1 MKLLKDLLYG
11 VPLLERAGSTQ
22 VAISKICFDSREVR
36 KDSLFV
42 AVKGTQVDGH
52 EYIDKAIEL
61 GAIAIVCHEL
71 PAKQKDGISYIG
83 AKDSSLALALIAAN
97 FYDNPS
103 EKLSLIGITG
113 TNGKTT
119 TATLLYDLFSLLG
132 SRSGLLS
139 TVKVCVA
146 KEIHPATHTTPD
158 PVQINYYLHQMVE
171 AGCRYCF
178 MEASSHGIVQNRTAG
193 LSFTAA
199 VFTNISHDH
208 LDYHG
213 NFENYIKA
221 KKKLFDDLPRSAFML
236 TNADD
241 RHGNTMTLNTKAKVY
256 SYALKN
262 DADYKGRILEHQ
274 LNGML
279 VRLGQQ
285 EVWSTLIGDF
295 NAYNLLAIYSLAL
308 CLEKDPL
315 QVATAISSLK
325 SVAGRFQYLQKQDLT
340 TIVDYAHTPDALQ
353 NVLRTIDSIRSKN
366 EKLITVVGCGGNRD
380 AAKRPEMARIAA
392 EMSDQVILTAD
403 NPRFEDP
410 DAIIEEMEAGIEM
423 HLSHKVLKITD
434 RKQAIRTAI
443 QLGQSKDLI
452 LIAGKG
458 HETYQEIKG
467 ERFPFDDLAIAQ
479 ETLDQKFPD

>member
-11 VPLLERAGSTQ
+11 VPLLERSGSTQ
-22 VAISKICFDSREVR
+22 VAINKICFDSREVQ

-52 EYIDKAIEL
+52 NYIDKALEL
-61 GAIAIVCHEL
+61 GAAAIICEEM
-71 PAKQKDGISYIG
+71 PAEVPEGKSFIG
-83 AKDSSLALALIAAN
+83 VKDSSLALALVASN

-103 EKLSLIGITG
+103 EKLELVGITG

-119 TATLLYDLFSLLG
+119 TATLLYDLFTSLG
-132 SRSGLLS
+132 QKSGLLS

-146 KEIHPATHTTPD
+146 KEIYPATHTTPD
-158 PVQINYYLHQMVE
+158 PVQINYYLSLMVDS
-171 AGCRYCF
+171 GCRYCF

-193 LSFTAA
+193 LKFAGA

-221 KKKLFDDLPRSAFML
+221 KKKLFDDLPRQAFML
-236 TNADD
+236 TNADE
-241 RHGNTMTLNTKAKVY
+241 RHGNTMALNTKAKVHR
-256 SYALKN
+256 YALKN
-262 DADYKGRILEHQ
+262 DADFKGRILEHQ

-279 VRLGQQ
+279 LRLGQQ
-285 EVWSTLIGDF
+285 EVWTKLIGDF
-295 NAYNLLAIYSLAL
+295 NAYNLLAIYGTAIL
-308 CLEKDPL
+308 LERDAL
-315 QVATAISSLK
+315 QVATAISGLN
-325 SVAGRFQYLQKQDLT
+325 SVSGRFEYIQKQELT
-340 TIVDYAHTPDALQ
+340 TIIDYAHTPDALE
-353 NVLRTIDSIRSKN
+353 NVLETINSIRSKN

-380 AAKRPEMARIAA
+380 AAKRPLMAKIAA
-392 EMSDQVILTAD
+392 EMSDQVILTSD

-410 DAIIEEMEAGIEM
+410 EEIIKEMQSGIEM

-434 RKQAIRTAI
+434 RKEAIRTAI
-443 QLGQSKDLI
+443 QLGQTKDLV

-467 ERFPFDDLAIAQ
+467 ERFPFDDLAIAR
-479 ETLDQKFPD
+479 ETLDQKFPS

>member
-11 VPLLERAGSTQ
+11 VPLTERSGSTQ
-22 VAISKICFDSREVR
+22 VAVSKVCFDSREVS
-36 KDSLFV
+36 KGALFV
-42 AVKGTQVDGH
+42 AVRGTQVDGH
-52 EYIDKAIEL
+52 QFIEKALEL
-61 GAIAIVCHEL
+61 GAAAIVAEEIPEEPKENVCF
-71 PAKQKDGISYIG
+71 IG
-83 AKDSSLALALIAAN
+83 VKDSSLALALIAAN
-97 FYDNPS
+97 FYDQPS
-103 EKLSLIGITG
+103 EKLQLVGVTG

-119 TATLLYDLFSLLG
+119 TATLLYNLFSLLG
-132 SRSGLLS
+132 SKSGLLS
-139 TVKVCVA
+139 TVKVCVG
-146 KEIHPATHTTPD
+146 KEEFPATHTTPD
-158 PVQINYYLHQMVE
+158 PVQINRYLDQMVK
-171 AGCRYCF
+171 AGCKYCF

-193 LSFTAA
+193 LHFAGA

-221 KKKLFDDLPRSAFML
+221 KKKLFDDLPKQAFML

-241 RHGNTMTLNTKAKVY
+241 RHGETMTLHTKAKVY
-256 SYALKN
+256 RYALKN

-279 VRLGQQ
+279 LRLGQQ
-285 EVWSTLIGDF
+285 EVWTKLIGDF
-295 NAYNLLAIYSLAL
+295 NAYNLLAIYSVAL

-325 SVAGRFQYLQKQDLT
+325 SVAGRFQYLQKQELT
-340 TIVDYAHTPDALQ
+340 TIVDYAHTPDALE
-353 NVLRTIDSIRSKN
+353 NVLKTIASIRSNN
-366 EKLITVVGCGGNRD
+366 EKVITVVGCGGNRD
-380 AAKRPEMARIAA
+380 AAKRPLMARIAS
-392 EMSDQVILTAD
+392 EMSDQVILTSD

-410 DAIIEEMEAGIEM
+410 EAIIKEMEKGIEM

-467 ERFPFDDLAIAQ
+467 ERFPFDDLAIAR
-479 ETLDQKFPD
+479 ETLDQKYPD

>member
-52 EYIDKAIEL
+52 DYIDKAIEL

-71 PAKQKDGISYIG
+71 PSKQKDGISYIG
-83 AKDSSLALALIAAN
+83 VKDSSLALALIAAN

-325 SVAGRFQYLQKQDLT
+325 SVAGRFQYLQKQELT

-353 NVLRTIDSIRSKN
+353 NVLKTIDSIRSKN

-380 AAKRPEMARIAA
+380 ATKRPEMARIAA

>member
-71 PAKQKDGISYIG
+71 PAKQTDGISYIG
-83 AKDSSLALALIAAN
+83 VKDSSLALALIAAN

-353 NVLRTIDSIRSKN
+353 NVLKTIDSIRSKN

-380 AAKRPEMARIAA
+380 ATKRPEMARIAA

-434 RKQAIRTAI
+434 RKQAIRIAI

>member
-11 VPLLERAGSTQ
+11 VSLVERSGSTQ
-22 VAISKICFDSREVR
+22 TAISKVCFDSREVV
-36 KDSLFV
+36 KDALFI

-52 EYIDKAIEL
+52 NYIEKAIEL
-61 GAIAIVCHEL
+61 GAAAIVCETIPEKLHE
-71 PAKQKDGISYIG
+71 KISYLG
-83 AKDSSLALALIAAN
+83 VKDSSLALALIAAN
-97 FYDNPS
+97 FFDNPS
-103 EKLSLIGITG
+103 EKLKLVGITG

-119 TATLLYDLFSLLG
+119 TATLLYDLFTALG
-132 SRSGLLS
+132 SKAGLLS
-139 TVKVCVA
+139 TVKVSVA
-146 KEIHPATHTTPD
+146 KENHPATHTTPD
-158 PVQINYYLHQMVE
+158 PVQINYYLDLMVK

-193 LSFTAA
+193 LKFTGA

-213 NFENYIKA
+213 SFENYIKA
-221 KKKLFDDLPRSAFML
+221 KKKLFDDLPKDAFML

-241 RHGNTMTLNTKAKVY
+241 RHGNTMTLHTRAKVQR
-256 SYALKN
+256 YALKN
-262 DADYKGRILEHQ
+262 DADFKGRILEHQ

-285 EVWSTLIGDF
+285 EVWSKLIGDF
-295 NAYNLLAIYSLAL
+295 NAYNLLAIYSVAIL
-308 CLEKDPL
+308 LERDPL
-315 QVATAISSLK
+315 QIATAISSLK
-325 SVAGRFQYLQKQDLT
+325 SVAGRFQYIQKNDLT

-353 NVLRTIDSIRSKN
+353 NVLKTIASIRSKN
-366 EKLITVVGCGGNRD
+366 EKVITVVGCGGNRD
-380 AAKRPEMARIAA
+380 AAKRPKMAAIAA
-392 EMSDQVILTAD
+392 EMSDQVILTSD

-410 DAIIEEMEAGIEM
+410 EAIITEMEAGVEM

-443 QLGQSKDLI
+443 QLGQSNDLI

-458 HETYQEIKG
+458 HETYQEIKD
-467 ERFPFDDLAIAQ
+467 ERFPFDDLAIAR
-479 ETLDQKFPD
+479 ETLDQKYSD

>member
-11 VPLLERAGSTQ
+11 VSLTEGVGSTQ
-22 VAISKICFDSREVR
+22 VAVSKVCFDSREVI
-36 KDSLFV
+36 KDAIFI
-42 AVKGTQVDGH
+42 AVRGTQVDGH
-52 EYIDKAIEL
+52 QYISKAIEL
-61 GAIAIVCHEL
+61 GAAAIVCEEL
-71 PAKQKDGISYIG
+71 PSELNQKVSYFG
-83 AKDSSLALALIAAN
+83 VKDSSLALALIAAN

-103 EKLSLIGITG
+103 EKLQLVGITG

-119 TATLLYDLFSLLG
+119 TATLLYDLFTALG
-132 SRSGLLS
+132 SKAGLLS

-146 KEIHPATHTTPD
+146 KESHPATHTTPD
-158 PVQINYYLHQMVE
+158 PVQINYYLDLMVQ
-171 AGCRYCF
+171 AGCKYCF

-193 LSFTAA
+193 LKFTGA
-199 VFTNISHDH
+199 VFTNITHDH

-221 KKKLFDDLPRSAFML
+221 KKKLFDDLPKDAFML

-241 RHGNTMTLNTKAKVY
+241 RHGNTMSLNTKAKVY
-256 SYALKN
+256 RYALKS
-262 DADYKGRILEHQ
+262 DADFKGRMLEHQ

-279 VRLGQQ
+279 LRLGQQ
-285 EVWSTLIGDF
+285 EVWTNLIGDF
-295 NAYNLLAIYSLAL
+295 NAYNLLAIYGVAL
-308 CLEKDPL
+308 LLERDSL

-325 SVAGRFQYLQKQDLT
+325 SVAGRFQYLQKNELT

-353 NVLRTIDSIRSKN
+353 NVLDTIESIRSKN
-366 EKLITVVGCGGNRD
+366 EKVITVVGCGGNRD
-380 AAKRPEMARIAA
+380 ATKRPKMARIAA
-392 EMSDQVILTAD
+392 EMSDQVILTSD

-410 DAIIEEMEAGIEM
+410 EEIIREMEKGIEM

-434 RKQAIRTAI
+434 RQQAIRTAI
-443 QLGQSKDLI
+443 QLGQAKDLI

-467 ERFPFDDLAIAQ
+467 ERHPFDDLAIAK
-479 ETLDQKFPD
+479 ETLDQKYPD

>member
-11 VPLLERAGSTQ
+11 VPLLERAGSTHL
-22 VAISKICFDSREVR
+22 AISKICFDSREVR

-42 AVKGTQVDGH
+42 AVRGTQVDGH
-52 EYIDKAIEL
+52 QYIEQAINQ
-61 GAIAIVCHEL
+61 GAAAIVCKEI
-71 PAKQKDGISYIG
+71 PENQKESVSYIG
-83 AKDSSLALALIAAN
+83 VKDSSLALALIAAN

-103 EKLSLIGITG
+103 EKLQLIGITG

-119 TATLLYDLFSLLG
+119 TATLLYDLFTLLG

-158 PVQINYYLHQMVE
+158 PVQINYYLHKMVE

-193 LSFTAA
+193 LKFAGA
-199 VFTNISHDH
+199 VFTNITHEH

-221 KKKLFDDLPRSAFML
+221 KKKLFDELPKSAFML

-241 RHGNTMTLNTKAKVY
+241 RHGNTMALNTKAQVFRY
-256 SYALKN
+256 GLKN
-262 DADYKGRILEHQ
+262 DADYKGRMLEHQ

-279 VRLGQQ
+279 LRLGQQ
-285 EVWSTLIGDF
+285 EVWTKLIGDF
-295 NAYNLLAIYSLAL
+295 NAYNLLAIYSVAL
-308 CLEKDPL
+308 CLEKDAL

-325 SVAGRFQYLQKQDLT
+325 AVAGRFQYLQKQDLT
-340 TIVDYAHTPDALQ
+340 AIVDYAHTPDALQ
-353 NVLRTIDSIRSKN
+353 NVLDTIESIRSKN
-366 EKLITVVGCGGNRD
+366 EKVITVVGCGGNRD

-392 EMSDQVILTAD
+392 EMSDQVILTSD

-410 DAIIEEMEAGIEM
+410 DAIIDEMEKGIEM

-467 ERFPFDDLAIAQ
+467 ERSPFDDLAIAR
-479 ETLDQKFPD
+479 ETLDQKYPD